1 MISAYLEG
9 VAVQLTDVV
18 RKLLD
23 VFCDALVCV
32 GEASQGRCSIVGA
45 VAAVLLMQMMR
56 QSALEG
62 YLDSFLHV
70 LQAAVDHCCRD
81 CHTSECGQ
89 QAGKLRK
96 VLQS

>member
-23 VFCDALVCV
+23 VCV

-70 LQAAVDHCCRD
+70 LQAAVDHRCRD